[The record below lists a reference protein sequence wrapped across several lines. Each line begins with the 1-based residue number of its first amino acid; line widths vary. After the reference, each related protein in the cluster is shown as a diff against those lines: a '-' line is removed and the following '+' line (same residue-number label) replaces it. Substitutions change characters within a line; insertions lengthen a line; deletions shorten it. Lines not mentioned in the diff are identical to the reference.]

1 MLARRPIE
9 ETDAGTIVGWFPDR
23 QSALF
28 WGGPKAPTPP
38 TAEWLA
44 EQCGAATY
52 WVWTDAQG
60 NLAGVFGL
68 LLPETGHAHLTRFG
82 LAPAWRGR
90 GFGRAAL
97 QEIIAIA
104 RAREMTHLGLY
115 VYEANRAAKRL
126 YETHG
131 FTVVERDVPAT
142 AWSGD
147 NLRMMLSL

>member
-1 MLARRPIE
+1 LLTRRPIE
-9 ETDAGTIVGWFPDR
+9 DADAGTIIGWFADR

-28 WGGPKAPTPP
+28 WGGPKAPDPL
-38 TAEWLA
+38 TAEWLSGQF
-44 EQCGAATY
+44 EAANY
-52 WVWTDAQG
+52 WVWTDAQN

-90 GFGRAAL
+90 GLGQAAL

-104 RAREMTHLGLY
+104 RSREMTHLGLY

-126 YETHG
+126 YDAHG
-131 FTVVERDVPAT
+131 FTVIERDSPAT